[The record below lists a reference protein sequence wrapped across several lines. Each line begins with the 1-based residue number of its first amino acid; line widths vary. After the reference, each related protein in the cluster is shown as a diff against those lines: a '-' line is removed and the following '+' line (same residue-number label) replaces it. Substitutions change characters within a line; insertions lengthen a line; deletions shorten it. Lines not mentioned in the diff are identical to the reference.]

1 MNILL
6 RRLLKVLLWATGIWA
21 ALIILIEIVMSSAFV
36 TKTIN
41 RIADEYIDGDLN
53 FGKVSV
59 SMFRRFPNATLTL
72 EDFSITYPADRYDTL
87 EAAGPQGH
95 LLYRGCGSEADTLA
109 SFRRFT
115 ASVSPWALITG
126 KIRIPDV
133 DLVRPRIFAHTYI
146 DGTSNWNI
154 FTISDTTDIK
164 DTSDTSLPRID
175 IGRIRLTGNPHIV
188 YTDSR
193 DTIFAMTDVR
203 RIGFDGR
210 LTTGKASRNRLGLT
224 IDSMFVAGR
233 ISKDTLALGLD
244 RLHIHEHHRHIDFNA
259 KAKTLVATRS
269 FGRLHIPA
277 SMYGSV
283 HFPKDTVPSMAIR
296 NFNAEI
302 AAIPLEGEV
311 TLRKLD
317 DRTGIDGRLSISS
330 CRIDEIIRRFI
341 RNFIPE
347 AEDISTDALI
357 SMDAVCNGEYIHSS
371 GILPEF
377 EVSIRIPESTFSH
390 KDIDSKVRL
399 AAYAGAA
406 SNGYGEISAYIDT
419 LTVNSSGI
427 ALKTAASVSDLL
439 SDDPRMRIDGTL
451 DADLEKMS
459 VLLPKDKAITA
470 KGYLKAD
477 IKGNANLSH
486 LSLYTFSGSDIS
498 GQITGDDLTFISPED
513 SIDMRVNGLSIRIS
527 PETMTSIR
535 NTSKSYRMVGIDGLI
550 MNTDISYK
558 DSTKLTGSTITFS
571 AKSSTDSGKI
581 DSTTVRRLGG
591 RLKAEKLFLSD
602 ASGASVSLD
611 ETSNGFQMIPKRDN
625 PKVPVLTLTS
635 SNKRIT
641 LATDVNRAILTDAS
655 VRASASLN
663 TIERRLQRNARLD
676 SLQRVYPDI
685 PRDSL
690 MRHAMR
696 NRQAREVPDWLKE
709 EDFKKQDIDIRLDQS
724 LAKYFREWDLRGDL
738 NVRTGIVMTP
748 YFPLRNILRGFEMSF
763 DSNRISVD
771 SLKVMTG
778 NSNIMAK
785 GELTGLRRAL
795 TGRNASTAVMNL
807 ALDISTDKMNAN
819 EILKAYRNGS
829 NFDAE
834 SMRDQM
840 AEASDAE
847 FLQMVVQDSTSD
859 EKQARLLVVP
869 ANINADIS
877 LRGKDIKYLDLT
889 VSDLNASMKM
899 KERCIQITDTY
910 ASSNM
915 GGVSFEGFYAT
926 RSKQDIRAGFNFN
939 FKDIT
944 AEKAIGL
951 MPAVD
956 TLMPLLKSFAGNLN
970 CDLAAT
976 ARLDT
981 NMNILTPSIN
991 GVLRISGDNLTIK
1004 DSDMFTSLAKKLHF
1018 NNKKVGTID
1027 NMTVEG
1033 VIKDNVLEVFPFIL
1047 KLDRYTLA
1055 LSGKQNLD
1063 LSYRYH
1069 ASLIKS
1075 PMLVKV
1081 GVDIYG
1087 QDFDNMKFKI
1097 GKPKYRNE
1105 NVPVFTTVIDETRIN
1120 LAESIRKIFEKGIDA
1135 AIKENESQEA
1145 IRDLKEEIGYVNA
1158 VDQQLEALSEEEQ
1171 KQLDESEAVSA
1182 EANESSNNTQDE

>member
-6 RRLLKVLLWATGIWA
+6 RRLLKVLAWAIGIWA

-41 RIADEYIDGDLN
+41 RIADEYIDGDLD

-59 SMFRRFPNATLTL
+59 SMFRRFPNVTLTL

-87 EAAGPQGH
+87 EDAGPQGH
-95 LLYRGCGSEADTLA
+95 LLYCGCGTEADTLA
-109 SFRRFT
+109 SFRSFT
-115 ASVSPWALITG
+115 ASASPWAFITG

-133 DLVRPRIFAHTYI
+133 NLVRPRIFAHTYI

-154 FTISDTTDIK
+154 FTGPDTADAE

-193 DTIFAMTDVR
+193 DTIFAVTDVR

-210 LTTGKASRNRLGLT
+210 LTTGKTSRNRIGLAV
-224 IDSMFVAGR
+224 DSMFVAGR

-259 KAKTLVATRS
+259 EAKTLVASRS
-269 FGRLHIPA
+269 FGRLHVPV
-277 SMYGSV
+277 SLDGSV

-296 NFNAEI
+296 NFSAEI
-302 AAIPLEGEV
+302 AAVPMKGEV
-311 TLRKLD
+311 TLRRLD
-317 DRTGIDGRLSISS
+317 GRTGIDGRLSINS
-330 CRIDEIIRRFI
+330 CRIDEIIKGFI

-347 AEDISTDALI
+347 TEGISTDALI
-357 SMDAVCNGEYIHSS
+357 SMDAVCNGEYIHGS
-371 GILPEF
+371 GRLPKF
-377 EVSIRIPESTFSH
+377 EVSIRIPESAFGH
-390 KDIDSKVRL
+390 KDIDAKVRL
-399 AAYAGAA
+399 AAYVGAA
-406 SNGYGEISAYIDT
+406 SDGYGCVSAYIDT

-427 ALKTAASVSDLL
+427 ALKTAASIYDLL
-439 SDDPRMRIDGTL
+439 SDDPLMRIDGTL

-459 VLLPKDKAITA
+459 ALLPKDSTVIA
-470 KGYLKAD
+470 GGRLKAD
-477 IKGNANLSH
+477 IKGKANLSH

-498 GQITGDDLTFISPED
+498 GQITGDNLTFISPED
-513 SIDMRVNGLSIRIS
+513 SIDMRINGLSIRIA

-535 NTSKSYRMVGIDGLI
+535 NTAKSYRMVGIDGLI
-550 MNTDISYK
+550 ANADISYK
-558 DSTKLTGSTITFS
+558 DSMALTGSLITFS
-571 AKSSTDSGKI
+571 AKSSTDSDKI

-591 RLKAEKLFLSD
+591 RLMAEKLFLSD
-602 ASGASVSLD
+602 ATGTNISLD
-611 ETSNGFQMIPKRDN
+611 ETSNGFQMIPKRSN

-635 SNKRIT
+635 TNKRIT

-663 TIERRLQRNARLD
+663 TIERRQQRNALLD
-676 SLQRVYPDI
+676 SLQREYPDI

-696 NRQAREVPDWLKE
+696 NRQAREVPEWLKE

-724 LAKYFREWDLRGDL
+724 IAKYFREWDLRGAL

-748 YFPLRNILRGFEMSF
+748 YFPLRNIIRGFAMSF
-763 DSNRISVD
+763 DNNRISVD

-778 NSNIMAK
+778 TSNVMAK

-795 TGRNASTAVMNL
+795 TSRNVSSSVMNL
-807 ALDISTDKMNAN
+807 DIDVSTDKMNAN
-819 EILKAYRNGS
+819 EILKAYRIGS
-829 NFDAE
+829 NFNAG
-834 SMRDQM
+834 SMRDEM
-840 AEASDAE
+840 ADASNAE
-847 FLQMVVQDSTSD
+847 FLQMVVKDTASD
-859 EKQARLLVVP
+859 EKQARLLVIP
-869 ANINADIS
+869 ANINADIT
-877 LRGKDIKYLDLT
+877 LTGKEIRYSDLT
-889 VSDLNASMKM
+889 VSDLHAGLKM
-899 KERCIQITDTY
+899 KERCIQVTNTY
-910 ASSNM
+910 AASNI

-926 RSKQDIRAGFNFN
+926 RSRQDIRAGFDFR
-939 FKDIT
+939 FKDIS
-944 AEKAIGL
+944 AEKAIGM

-970 CDLAAT
+970 CDIAAT
-976 ARLDT
+976 ASLDT
-981 NMNILTPSIN
+981 NMNILTPTIN
-991 GVLRISGDNLTIK
+991 GVLRISGNDLTIK
-1004 DSDMFTSLAKKLHF
+1004 DSEMFTSLAKKLHF
-1018 NNKKVGTID
+1018 NNKNAGTIN

-1033 VIKDNVLEVFPFIL
+1033 MIRNNVLEVFPFVL
-1047 KLDRYTLA
+1047 KMDRYTLA

-1075 PMLVKV
+1075 PLLIKV

-1087 QDFDNMKFKI
+1087 EDFDNMKFKI
-1097 GKPKYRNE
+1097 GKPKYKNE
-1105 NVPVFTTVIDETRIN
+1105 NVPVFTTVIDQTRIN
-1120 LAESIRKIFEKGIDA
+1120 LAESIRNIFKKGVEA
-1135 AIKENESQEA
+1135 AIKDNERQEA
-1145 IRDLKEEIGYVNA
+1145 IAERKEEIGYINA
-1158 VDQQLEALSEEEQ
+1158 VDQELEALSEEEQ
-1171 KQLDESEAVSA
+1171 KLMDTGNGEETTESV
-1182 EANESSNNTQDE
+1182 NNIQDE